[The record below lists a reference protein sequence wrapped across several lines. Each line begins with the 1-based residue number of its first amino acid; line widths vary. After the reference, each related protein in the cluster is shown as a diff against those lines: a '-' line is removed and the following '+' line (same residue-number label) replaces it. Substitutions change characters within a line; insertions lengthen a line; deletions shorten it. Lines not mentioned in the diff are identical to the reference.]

1 MGAMII
7 LVGASASG
15 KTEIA
20 KYLAANYGI
29 KKAITHTSREKR
41 EGEQDGIDYFFV
53 PETIFLQMKSRYC
66 FVETTYYNNHYYG
79 CSKDQVADD
88 RCVVVDPNGL
98 KAFKALKSKRVISFL
113 LRADEETRIERM
125 RGRGDSEEDIAKRI
139 QNDKE
144 AFALSNVP
152 QADFIIDTDSR
163 PVEAIAKQIYA
174 LYKAELS
181 KLS

>member
-1 MGAMII
+1 MSAMII

-20 KYLAANYGI
+20 KCLAANYGI

-41 EGEQDGIDYFFV
+41 DGEKDGVDYFFV
-53 PETIFLQMKSRYC
+53 PEAIFLQMKSRYS
-66 FVETTYYNNHYYG
+66 FVETTFYNGHYYG

-88 RCVVVDPNGL
+88 KCVVVDPNGL
-98 KAFKALKSKRVISFL
+98 KSFKALKSKRVISFL

-125 RGRGDSEEDIAKRI
+125 RKRGDKEEDITKRI
-139 QNDKE
+139 ENDKTTFDP
-144 AFALSNVP
+144 ANIP
-152 QADFIIDTDSR
+152 QVDFIIDTDSR
-163 PVEAIAKQIYA
+163 SVEAITKQIYA
-174 LYKAELS
+174 LYKAELN

>member
-1 MGAMII
+1 MGSMII

-41 EGEQDGIDYFFV
+41 EGEIDGVDYFFV
-53 PETIFLQMKSRYC
+53 PEAIFIQMKSRYC
-66 FVETTYYNNHYYG
+66 FVETTYYNGHYYG

-88 RCVVVDPNGL
+88 KCVVVDPNGL
-98 KAFKALKSKRVISFL
+98 KSFKALKNKRVISFL
-113 LRADEETRIERM
+113 LRADEDTRRERM
-125 RGRGDSEEDIAKRI
+125 KGRGDKEEDIVKRI
-139 QNDKE
+139 ENDKE

-152 QADFIIDTDSR
+152 EADFIIDTDSR

-181 KLS
+181 KIS

>member
-1 MGAMII
+1 MII

-20 KYLAANYGI
+20 KYLASHYGI
-29 KKAITHTSREKR
+29 KKAITHTSRDKR
-41 EGEQDGIDYFFV
+41 EGEQDGVDYFFV
-53 PETIFLQMKSRYC
+53 PEAIFLQMKSRYC

-98 KAFKALKSKRVISFL
+98 KAFQALKNKRVISFL
-113 LRADEETRIERM
+113 LRADKQTREERM
-125 RGRGDSEEDIAKRI
+125 RGRGDSEESIRSRI
-139 QNDKE
+139 ENDE
-144 AFALSNVP
+144 TAFAPENVGKV
-152 QADFIIDTDSR
+152 DFIIDTDAR
-163 PVEAIAKQIYA
+163 PIEAIAKQIYA
-174 LYKAELS
+174 LYQAELS